1 MGAVNP
7 VSSDQVSAVY
17 RVRQHRNFRRVW
29 VNGGR
34 DVIRLNH
41 VKVAPD
47 LLGAHTLLPEDLPRV
62 AFHGHRVNG
71 CVPLRRLIRGPEKA
85 VFGRVFKS
93 GHVTIS
99 VPLARCVAVNVRIF
113 GRRLIR
119 GLRDVTVHSQL
130 NHITVSYRQREIRGI
145 TKVCFPS
152 MDLYIIKKIK
162 WAIVNANDQCVILG
176 YGCPKGIPV
185 TGNSFPML

>member
-1 MGAVNP
+1 MSAVNP
-7 VSSDQVSAVY
+7 VSSDQDSAVY
-17 RVRQHRNFRRVW
+17 RVRQHRNFRRVR
-29 VNGGR
+29 VNGGG

-41 VKVAPD
+41 VNVALD
-47 LLGAHTLLPEDLPRV
+47 WLSGDTLLPENLPRV
-62 AFHGHRVNG
+62 TFHGHRVNG
-71 CVPLRRLIRGPEKA
+71 CVPRRSRIRGPEKT

-130 NHITVSYRQREIRGI
+130 NHITVSYRQREIE
-145 TKVCFPS
+145 
-152 MDLYIIKKIK
+152 L
-162 WAIVNANDQCVILG
+162 
-176 YGCPKGIPV
+176 
-185 TGNSFPML
+185 